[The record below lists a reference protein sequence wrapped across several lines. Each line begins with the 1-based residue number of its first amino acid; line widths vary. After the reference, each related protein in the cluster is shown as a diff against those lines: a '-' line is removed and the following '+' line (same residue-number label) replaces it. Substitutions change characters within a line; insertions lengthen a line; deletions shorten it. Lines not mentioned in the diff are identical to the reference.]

1 MLSPDVRRISPPQGG
16 ATVTDAGEVASQR
29 VLVVDDHHTFAELLA
44 GALDREPDL
53 VTVGR
58 ASTGQQAV
66 DMCAQLRP
74 DVVLMDVQLPDI
86 DGFAATAAIVAMQ
99 PGVRVLLLTAIV
111 TAAVAARAASSGACG
126 FLAKEGHLEDMLKAI
141 RSSRPGG
148 FAVDPALLIQL
159 SRRQTAGGLPPSR
172 QLTDRELDVLHL
184 LGDGHDVATISRRLG
199 ISSNTCRGHVKSL
212 LSKLDAHSQLEA
224 VVLAV
229 RHGLVRIG
237 ELPHVPG
244 RP

>member
-1 MLSPDVRRISPPQGG
+1 MTSAR
-16 ATVTDAGEVASQR
+16 AVASQR

-44 GALDREPDL
+44 GALHRQPDHA
-53 VTVGR
+53 TVGH

-66 DMCAQLRP
+66 DLCARLRP

-86 DGFAATAAIVAMQ
+86 DGFAATTAIVAMQ

-111 TAAVAARAASSGACG
+111 TATAAARAASSGACG

-141 RSSRPGG
+141 RSARPGG

-159 SRRQTAGGLPPSR
+159 SLQKTTGGLPPSR
-172 QLTDRELDVLHL
+172 QLTERELDVLHL
-184 LGDGHDVATISRRLG
+184 LGDGNDVATISRRLG

-212 LSKLDAHSQLEA
+212 LAKLDAHSQLEA

-237 ELPHVPG
+237 ESPHAPG